1 MDVYNHLVK
10 KPWGEEYCVY
20 RNSQVSIWLLK
31 ILPTQRTSLH
41 CHPNKKTGL
50 ILLGGKAKVNLIE
63 RSFSIEGFVKL
74 MLRNGMFH
82 QTHNNSDQPIYVLE
96 IETPDDKFD
105 LIRIQDDYGRENS
118 GFEDSKSWRQELPDF
133 KIEPNK
139 KRVFNNFT
147 FEVTLLKDVLSRQ
160 LDLND
165 KRLIIDSCGLIQ
177 TNNQKLCEVGE
188 VLTISILKYLKRF
201 FKLNTESRVILI
213 CKN

>member
-1 MDVYNHLVK
+1 
-10 KPWGEEYCVY
+10 
-20 RNSQVSIWLLK
+20 
-31 ILPTQRTSLH
+31 
-41 CHPNKKTGL
+41 
-50 ILLGGKAKVNLIE
+50 
-63 RSFSIEGFVKL
+63 

-165 KRLIIDSCGLIQ
+165 KILIIDSCGLIQ